1 VTILLIFW
9 KPIIELE
16 KTQHVRIILRQSR
29 MKSRRNIEKML
40 KLSKNNN
47 NEDLKT
53 KLKKIEKLG
62 NLFENTKPSIYIK
75 TISFRLGKTM
85 CFTSS

>member
-47 NEDLKT
+47 NEDLKI
-53 KLKKIEKLG
+53 KLKKNRETREP
-62 NLFENTKPSIYIK
+62 F
-75 TISFRLGKTM
+75 
-85 CFTSS
+85 